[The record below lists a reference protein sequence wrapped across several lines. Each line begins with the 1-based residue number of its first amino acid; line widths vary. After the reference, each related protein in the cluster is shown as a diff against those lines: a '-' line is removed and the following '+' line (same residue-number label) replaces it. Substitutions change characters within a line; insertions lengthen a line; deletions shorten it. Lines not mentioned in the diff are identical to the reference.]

1 MESPR
6 SQNLMPETGT
16 SKPTL
21 ADYVDVV
28 GPDIIEELT
37 ILAAHAGTR
46 SIKMVNSTAV
56 GGGVAEML
64 HRVVP
69 LLTELGIQV
78 EWEVIEGNDRFF
90 EVTKSFHNAL
100 QGNPLRLSDEDY
112 KAYLDCNEANAR
124 RMVFDQDLVVI
135 HDPQPA
141 ALIAWNEDRTNR
153 WVWRC
158 HIDMSHPNP
167 QVWDFVR
174 PYVERYDAAI
184 FSSAL
189 FSPRLAVPQ
198 FRFFPAIDPLD
209 DKNRPLDDEY
219 VEGVFS
225 KYGVPR
231 DKPVV
236 TQISRYDPWK
246 DPIGVIRAYKMA
258 RKYVDC
264 RLLLVG
270 DKAADDPESDEIVEQ
285 VRAEAGDDPDIHI
298 LLFSPSVATE
308 INAFQRGSDVVLQ
321 KSIREGFAL
330 TVSEA
335 LWKRRPVIG
344 GAVGGIPAQII
355 DGHTGLLAHSVEGA
369 GLAIRSLL
377 HRPDVAQRLGE
388 NGYQRVKD
396 EFLIIKNLKR
406 YVLLLLALDA
416 PREQTLH
423 LR

>member
-1 MESPR
+1 
-6 SQNLMPETGT
+6 
-16 SKPTL
+16 
-21 ADYVDVV
+21 
-28 GPDIIEELT
+28 
-37 ILAAHAGTR
+37 
-46 SIKMVNSTAV
+46 
-56 GGGVAEML
+56 
-64 HRVVP
+64 
-69 LLTELGIQV
+69 
-78 EWEVIEGNDRFF
+78 
-90 EVTKSFHNAL
+90 
-100 QGNPLRLSDEDY
+100 
-112 KAYLDCNEANAR
+112 
-124 RMVFDQDLVVI
+124 
-135 HDPQPA
+135 
-141 ALIAWNEDRTNR
+141 LIAWNEHRTNR

-158 HIDMSHPNP
+158 HIDMSRPNP
-167 QVWDFVR
+167 QVWDFLR

-209 DKNRPLDDEY
+209 DKNRPLEEDY

-270 DKAADDPESDEIVEQ
+270 DKAADDPESDKIVEQ

-308 INAFQRGSDVVLQ
+308 INAFQRGSNVILQ

-355 DGHTGLLAHSVEGA
+355 DGHTGLLVHSVEGA
-369 GLAIRSLL
+369 GLAIRALL
-377 HRPDVAQRLGE
+377 HRPDTARRLGE

-416 PREQTLH
+416 PSEQI
-423 LR
+423 LRLR

>member
-1 MESPR
+1 MQKPSADA
-6 SQNLMPETGT
+6 
-16 SKPTL
+16 PTL

-28 GPDIIEELT
+28 GPYIIEELT
-37 ILAAHAGTR
+37 TLASHAGSR
-46 SIKMVNSTAV
+46 SIQMVNSTAV

-69 LLTELGIQV
+69 LLRELGIQV
-78 EWEVIEGNDRFF
+78 EWKVIEGNERFF

-100 QGNPLRLSDEDY
+100 QGNPLKLTEEDFQT
-112 KAYLDCNEANAR
+112 YLDCNEGNAR
-124 RMVFDQDLVVI
+124 NLHLDSDLVVI

-141 ALIAWNEDRTNR
+141 ALISWNRNPRSR

-167 QVWDFVR
+167 QVWGFLR

-189 FSPRLAVPQ
+189 FSPELSIPQ

-209 DKNRPLDDEY
+209 DKNRPLDDAY
-219 VEGVFS
+219 VASVFER
-225 KYGVPR
+225 YAVPR

-246 DPIGVIRAYKMA
+246 DPMGVIRAFKMA

-270 DKAADDPESDEIVEQ
+270 DKAADDPESDKIVAR

-298 LLFSPSVATE
+298 LLFSPSIATE
-308 INAFQRGSDVVLQ
+308 INAFQCGSDVILQ

-335 LWKRRPVIG
+335 LWKKRPVVG

-355 DGHTGLLAHSVEGA
+355 DGYTGILVHSVEGA
-369 GLAIRSLL
+369 SLAIRSLL
-377 HRPDVAQRLGE
+377 HRPEAARRLGE
-388 NGYQRVKD
+388 NGFQRVKD
-396 EFLIIKNLKR
+396 EFLITKNLKR
-406 YVLLLLALDA
+406 YILLLLALDT
-416 PREQTLH
+416 PHQQTRH
-423 LR
+423 LL

>member
-1 MESPR
+1 M
-6 SQNLMPETGT
+6 Q
-16 SKPTL
+16 KPSADALTL

-28 GPDIIEELT
+28 GPDIFEELT
-37 ILAAHAGTR
+37 ILAAHAGSR
-46 SIKMVNSTAV
+46 SIQMVNSTAV

-69 LLTELGIQV
+69 LLTELGIRV
-78 EWEVIEGNDRFF
+78 EWKVIEGNERFF

-100 QGNPLRLSDEDY
+100 QGNPLKLTEEDFQV
-112 KAYLDCNEANAR
+112 YLDCNEENAR
-124 RMVFDQDLVVI
+124 NLHLDADLVVI

-141 ALIAWNEDRTNR
+141 ALVSWNRKRRGR

-167 QVWDFVR
+167 QVWGFLR

-189 FSPRLAVPQ
+189 FSPELSIPQ

-209 DKNRPLDDEY
+209 AKNRPLDDAY
-219 VEGVFS
+219 VAGVFE

-231 DKPVV
+231 HKPVV

-246 DPIGVIRAYKMA
+246 DPVGVVQAFKMA

-264 RLLLVG
+264 SLLLVG
-270 DKAADDPESDEIVEQ
+270 DKAADDPESDKIVAK

-308 INAFQRGSDVVLQ
+308 INAFQRGSDVILQ

-335 LWKRRPVIG
+335 LWKKRPVIG
-344 GAVGGIPAQII
+344 GAVGGIPTQII
-355 DGHTGLLAHSVEGA
+355 DGHTGVLVHSVEGA
-369 GLAIRSLL
+369 ALAVRSLL
-377 HRPDVAQRLGE
+377 HRPEAARRLGE
-388 NGYQRVKD
+388 NGFQRVKD

-406 YVLLLLALDA
+406 YILLLLALDA
-416 PREQTLH
+416 PHQQTRH